1 LLPDS
6 TEIIRQAR
14 EQRTRDL
21 ERAIYGEKAWLWR
34 QRPDLALRDFDDF
47 VAWLNDVG
55 LALFLPKRGVLL
67 PSAREAVLGRPYQG
81 GPVWMTEEWGELG
94 GLWQWKDRLGTERLG
109 YYGIGLLPHLSF
121 VSLTLLPSLLA
132 LTSSRGRLAS
142 SRGRLA
148 GLYEEGYLTRDAHR
162 LHEMLTERG
171 AMGRNALRRLA
182 GLSAARLGRGLREL
196 EADGLI
202 ARVGV
207 DDSAPG
213 WPSTIY
219 ATFEEAYPAAV
230 DEAAHLQDEDARRRV
245 LSAYLRLVPDA
256 TDRDARRAL
265 GWPLAA
271 IEGTRARL
279 A

>member
-1 LLPDS
+1 MAASVTD
-6 TEIIRQAR
+6 AR
-14 EQRTRDL
+14 T
-21 ERAIYGEKAWLWR
+21 LWR
-34 QRPDLALRDFDDF
+34 QRPDLALRDFAAL

-55 LALFLPKRGVLL
+55 LALFLPKRDVLL
-67 PSAREAVLGRPYQG
+67 PSAREAVLGRSYEG
-81 GPVWMTEEWGELG
+81 GPAWMTDEWGDLG
-94 GLWQWKDRLGTERLG
+94 GIWQWKDRLGAERLG
-109 YYGIGLLPHLSF
+109 YYGVGLLPHLSF
-121 VSLTLLPSLLA
+121 VSLTLLPPLLA
-132 LTSSRGRLAS
+132 LTP

-162 LHEMLTERG
+162 LHEMLTGRG
-171 AMGRNALRRLA
+171 ALGRNALRRLA
-182 GLSAARLGRGLREL
+182 GLNAARLGRGLKEL
-196 EADGLI
+196 EAAGLI

-213 WPSTIY
+213 WPSTLY

-230 DEAAHLQDEDARRRV
+230 DEAAHLQDEDARARL
-245 LSAYLRLVPDA
+245 LSAYLRLAPAA

-271 IEGTRARL
+271 IEGTRSRL

>member
-1 LLPDS
+1 MLPDS

-34 QRPDLALRDFDDF
+34 QRPDLALRDFEDF

-81 GPVWMTEEWGELG
+81 GPVWMTDEWGDLG
-94 GLWQWKDRLGTERLG
+94 GLWQWKDRLGAERLG
-109 YYGIGLLPHLSF
+109 YYGVGLLPHLCF
-121 VSLTLLPSLLA
+121 VSLRLLPPLLA
-132 LTSSRGRLAS
+132 LTP

-148 GLYEEGYLTRDAHR
+148 GLYEEGRLSRDAYR
-162 LHEMLTERG
+162 LYETLAEHGPL
-171 AMGRNALRRLA
+171 GRNALRRRSGLTA
-182 GLSAARLGRGLREL
+182 GPLGHSLQEL
-196 EADGLI
+196 ETFALI

-207 DDSAPG
+207 ESGKGG
-213 WPSTIY
+213 WPSTVY
-219 ATFEEAYPAAV
+219 ATFEDDRPEIV
-230 DEAAHLQDEDARRRV
+230 GEAAHLQDQDARTHV
-245 LSAYLRLVPDA
+245 LAAYLRLVPDA

-271 IEGTRARL
+271 IEETRWRL